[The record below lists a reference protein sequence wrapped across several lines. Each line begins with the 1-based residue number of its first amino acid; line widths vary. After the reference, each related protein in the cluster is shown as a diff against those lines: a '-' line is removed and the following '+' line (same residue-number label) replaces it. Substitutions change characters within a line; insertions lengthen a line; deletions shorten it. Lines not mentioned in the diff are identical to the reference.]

1 MCSPERG
8 SFSWLKKMTAMPRP
22 IAALTFSSVHTW
34 YHVGWHVPNTKSA
47 HWNQTRRNYLEQ
59 SKWKRV
65 CIIRLSMVK
74 SFKAVPIEDM
84 CSPPQILRMEICS
97 YSWGNAPHSVDGAPS
112 LWKDWENTPSDVT
125 RLILACRNG
134 KCRIRCFQAPLHL
147 FWVFLLKPSHSWSA
161 TAIQHSFVLSVHAD
175 SAAPVAR

>member
-22 IAALTFSSVHTW
+22 IAALTFSSVHIW

-74 SFKAVPIEDM
+74 SFKAVPIH
-84 CSPPQILRMEICS
+84 RF
-97 YSWGNAPHSVDGAPS
+97 YAWRSVHTAEGMLLTLWTGAPS

-125 RLILACRNG
+125 RLILACRNR
-134 KCRIRCFQAPLHL
+134 KCRIRCFPELRCIY
-147 FWVFLLKPSHSWSA
+147 FEYSY
-161 TAIQHSFVLSVHAD
+161 
-175 SAAPVAR
+175 

>member
-1 MCSPERG
+1 MYKFRTRLITYRCVVPRG

-59 SKWKRV
+59 SKWKKV

-97 YSWGNAPHSVDGAPS
+97 YSLGNAPHSVDRSSFS
-112 LWKDWENTPSDVT
+112 LK
-125 RLILACRNG
+125 RLRKYPQWCH
-134 KCRIRCFQAPLHL
+134 QAYSGLQKQE
-147 FWVFLLKPSHSWSA
+147 V
-161 TAIQHSFVLSVHAD
+161 
-175 SAAPVAR
+175 